1 MKLTKTRRSSGLT
14 RTGSPLCEL
23 VTRSPDNPFLSHF
36 RIRTIVLLWHNAGIN
51 SDSKLIQQNRRET
64 NAMGCSDPSRA
75 VEAVRRFNR
84 FYARHTGALHERLH
98 KSRFSLT
105 EVRILHELAQ
115 ERAATAADLSRS
127 LGLDTG
133 YLSRLINNFQK
144 LGLVVRRK
152 NESDGRAHLLHV
164 TPEAKAQVDE
174 IDLHVSAEAATLL
187 KRLTSAEIDQL
198 CTAMADVERLLSPA
212 NVDGE
217 TRLRV
222 PRAGDF
228 GWMIE
233 RQAHLYSGERPKLF
247 GEAWAAKTVAR
258 FLAEMQANTPR
269 MACWV
274 AEQNNA
280 TRIGAAILAAESES
294 RARIDMMFVEPG
306 ARRRGL
312 GERLVAA
319 CTNFAHGARYDQVI
333 CRLDEP
339 HEDFCALFL
348 RTGFTPVQEGRTG
361 ILWQRD
367 LQ

>member
-1 MKLTKTRRSSGLT
+1 M
-14 RTGSPLCEL
+14 
-23 VTRSPDNPFLSHF
+23 PDNPFFGHF
-36 RIRTIVLLWHNAGIN
+36 RIRTVVLLWHNACIN
-51 SDSKLIQQNRRET
+51 SDSQLISTKRET
-64 NAMGCSDPSRA
+64 RAMGSSDPSRA

-98 KSRFSLT
+98 KSCFSLT

-115 ERAATAADLSRS
+115 DRAATAADLSRN

-144 LGLVVRRK
+144 NGLVVRRK
-152 NESDGRAHLLHV
+152 NESDGRAHLLHI

-174 IDLHVSAEAATLL
+174 IDLHVSAEAAALL
-187 KRLTSAEIDQL
+187 KRLTAAEIDQL
-198 CTAMADVERLLSPA
+198 CTAMADVERLLSPPNA
-212 NVDGE
+212 EGE
-217 TRLRV
+217 TRLRG

-233 RQAHLYSGERPKLF
+233 RQAHLYSGERPKLVS
-247 GEAWAAKTVAR
+247 EAWAANMVAN
-258 FLAEMQANTPR
+258 FLAKMQANTPR
-269 MACWV
+269 IACWV

-280 TRIGAAILAAESES
+280 TRVGAAILTADSES
-294 RARIDMMFVEPG
+294 RARIDMLFVEPG

-319 CTNFAHGARYDQVI
+319 CTNFAHGARYEQVI

-339 HEDFCALFL
+339 YEDFCGLFM
-348 RTGFTPVQEGRTG
+348 RTGFTPVQEGSTG
-361 ILWQRD
+361 ILWQRQ
-367 LQ
+367 LQQICVD

>member
-1 MKLTKTRRSSGLT
+1 MR
-14 RTGSPLCEL
+14 
-23 VTRSPDNPFLSHF
+23 
-36 RIRTIVLLWHNAGIN
+36 
-51 SDSKLIQQNRRET
+51 
-64 NAMGCSDPSRA
+64 CSDPSRA

-98 KSRFSLT
+98 KSSFSLT

-115 ERAATAADLSRS
+115 ARATTAADLSRN

-144 LGLVVRRK
+144 LGLVARRK
-152 NESDGRAHLLHV
+152 NELDGRAHLLRI
-164 TPEAKAQVDE
+164 TPEAKARVDE
-174 IDLHVSAEAATLL
+174 IDLHVSAETASLL
-187 KRLTSAEIDQL
+187 KRLTMAEIDQL

-212 NVDGE
+212 SVEGE

-247 GEAWAAKTVAR
+247 SEARTAKTVAR
-258 FLAEMQANTPR
+258 FLGEMQANTPR
-269 MACWV
+269 IACWV
-274 AEQNNA
+274 AEQGNA
-280 TRIGAAILAAESES
+280 MRVGAALLSAESENQ
-294 RARIDMMFVEPG
+294 ARIELLFVEPG
-306 ARRRGL
+306 ARRRGI

-339 HEDFCALFL
+339 HEELCALFM
-348 RTGFTPVQEGRTG
+348 RTGFTALPEGPKG
-361 ILWQRD
+361 IVWQRE
-367 LQ
+367 LQPSFVD

>member
-1 MKLTKTRRSSGLT
+1 M
-14 RTGSPLCEL
+14 GS
-23 VTRSPDNPFLSHF
+23 
-36 RIRTIVLLWHNAGIN
+36 I
-51 SDSKLIQQNRRET
+51 
-64 NAMGCSDPSRA
+64 DPSRA
-75 VEAVRRFNR
+75 VDAVRRFNR

-98 KSRFSLT
+98 KSSFSLT

-115 ERAATAADLSRS
+115 ARATTAADLSRN

-152 NESDGRAHLLHV
+152 NELDGRAHLLRI
-164 TPEAKAQVDE
+164 TPEAKARVDE
-174 IDLHVSAEAATLL
+174 IDLHVSAETATLL
-187 KRLTSAEIDQL
+187 KRLTTAEIDQL
-198 CTAMADVERLLSPA
+198 CNAMADVERLLSPA
-212 NVDGE
+212 CVEGE

-233 RQAHLYSGERPKLF
+233 RQAHLYSGDRPKLF
-247 GEAWAAKTVAR
+247 SEARAAKTVAR
-258 FLAEMQANTPR
+258 FLSEMQVSTPR
-269 MACWV
+269 IACWV
-274 AEQNNA
+274 AEQGTA
-280 TRIGAAILAAESES
+280 MRVGAALLSAESE
-294 RARIDMMFVEPG
+294 RQARIELLFVEPG

-339 HEDFCALFL
+339 HEELCALFL
-348 RTGFTPVQEGRTG
+348 RTGFTPVQEGATG
-361 ILWQRD
+361 IVWQRE
-367 LQ
+367 LQPVFVD

>member
-1 MKLTKTRRSSGLT
+1 
-14 RTGSPLCEL
+14 
-23 VTRSPDNPFLSHF
+23 
-36 RIRTIVLLWHNAGIN
+36 
-51 SDSKLIQQNRRET
+51 
-64 NAMGCSDPSRA
+64 MGCSDPSRA

>member
-1 MKLTKTRRSSGLT
+1 
-14 RTGSPLCEL
+14 L

-187 KRLTSAEIDQL
+187 KRLTNAEIDQL

>member
-1 MKLTKTRRSSGLT
+1 M
-14 RTGSPLCEL
+14 GS
-23 VTRSPDNPFLSHF
+23 
-36 RIRTIVLLWHNAGIN
+36 
-51 SDSKLIQQNRRET
+51 
-64 NAMGCSDPSRA
+64 SDPSRA

-98 KSRFSLT
+98 KSCFSLT

-115 ERAATAADLSRS
+115 QRATTAADLSRN

-152 NESDGRAHLLHV
+152 NESDGRAHLLHI

-187 KRLTSAEIDQL
+187 KRLTAAEIEQL
-198 CTAMADVERLLSPA
+198 CTAMADVERLLSPV

-233 RQAHLYSGERPKLF
+233 RQAHLYTGDRPKLF
-247 GEAWAAKTVAR
+247 REARTAKVIAR
-258 FLAEMQANTPR
+258 FLSEMQTSTPR
-269 MACWV
+269 IACWV
-274 AEQNNA
+274 AEQNTA
-280 TRIGAAILAAESES
+280 TRVGAAILTAESET
-294 RARIDMMFVEPG
+294 RARIELLFVEPG

-339 HEDFCALFL
+339 HEDLCALFH
-348 RTGFTPVQEGRTG
+348 RTGFSPVQEDSTG
-361 ILWQRD
+361 ILWQRE
-367 LQ
+367 LQHICVD

>member
-1 MKLTKTRRSSGLT
+1 M
-14 RTGSPLCEL
+14 GS
-23 VTRSPDNPFLSHF
+23 
-36 RIRTIVLLWHNAGIN
+36 I
-51 SDSKLIQQNRRET
+51 
-64 NAMGCSDPSRA
+64 DPIRA

-98 KSRFSLT
+98 KSSFSLT

-115 ERAATAADLSRS
+115 ARATTAADLSRN

-152 NESDGRAHLLHV
+152 HELDGRAHLLRI
-164 TPEAKAQVDE
+164 TPEAKARVDE
-174 IDLHVSAEAATLL
+174 IDLHVSAETATLL
-187 KRLTSAEIDQL
+187 KRLTTAEIDQL
-198 CTAMADVERLLSPA
+198 CNAMADVERLLSPA
-212 NVDGE
+212 CVEGE

-247 GEAWAAKTVAR
+247 SEARTAKTVAR
-258 FLAEMQANTPR
+258 FLAEMQVSTPR
-269 MACWV
+269 IACWV
-274 AEQNNA
+274 AEQGSA
-280 TRIGAAILAAESES
+280 MRVGAALLTAESE
-294 RARIDMMFVEPG
+294 RQARIELLFVEPG

-339 HEDFCALFL
+339 HEELCALLL
-348 RTGFTPVQEGRTG
+348 RTGFTASQEGATG
-361 ILWQRD
+361 IVWQRE
-367 LQ
+367 LQPVFVD